1 MDKDTSRNT
10 IAFAVIAMAVLL
22 AYQVFVLGP
31 MDKRRAAQRAQ
42 QTAAAAKADTPA
54 LAPPGAP
61 VLISRE
67 AAVAQSPRTPVRTPS
82 LQGSV
87 SLRGGRVDDLYIT
100 RHTATADPK
109 SGPVELFRPEGAK
122 QAYFADFGWSG
133 APNLPTGATVWTKT
147 AGDVLAPGQPVQLAF
162 DNGQGLV
169 FTRTIAVDDRYM
181 FTVTDTVENRG
192 GAPVK
197 LAPYASVQRQGRP
210 QPTVGI
216 FEGAVGA
223 AGGVLQLAD
232 FKQLK
237 EKGPVQIASTGGWF
251 GLTDKYWM
259 AAVIPAAGEAVR
271 ATYRDTTVGDV
282 DVYEANFVGPV
293 RELAP
298 GGRSVEQRR
307 LFAGAKEAATLTAYE
322 KSLNLPKF
330 SDAIDWGRLWFLT
343 RPIFALLT
351 TFQGWTGSIGIA
363 ILMLTVVRV
372 ILTFPLYNRSFAS
385 QAEMRKLLPEVNAIK
400 AKFPDD
406 PAKQQQE
413 TMALY
418 KERKV
423 NPLAGCLPAL
433 VPIPVFFA
441 LSKVFTVAIEMR
453 HARFLGVPDLS
464 SAEPD
469 SIVNLF
475 GLIPWH
481 VASTPAIGTFLDGPL
496 HIGLIAILY
505 GCTQFLLQAMSP
517 QTQGVDPA
525 QQQIFRLMPIVITF
539 FMAHVAAGLLIYWV
553 WSTMLTIV
561 QQYVIMHR
569 HGTENPIDTFLARLR
584 GGKAP
589 AAA

>member
-1 MDKDTSRNT
+1 MDKETSRNT
-10 IAFAVIAMAVLL
+10 IAFGVIAMAVLL
-22 AYQVFVLGP
+22 AYQTFVLGP
-31 MDKRRAAQRAQ
+31 LDKRRAAERAR
-42 QTAAAAKADTPA
+42 QTAVAAQRQSPQ

-67 AAVAQSPRTPVRTPS
+67 AAVAQSPRLPVRTPS
-82 LQGSV
+82 LTGSV
-87 SLRGGRVDDLYIT
+87 SLRGARLDDLFIT
-100 RHTATADPK
+100 RHRATADPR

-133 APNLPTGATVWTKT
+133 AAGLPTGATLWTKT
-147 AGDVLAPGQPVQLAF
+147 AGDVLGPGKPVTLRF
-162 DNGQGLV
+162 DDGQGLV
-169 FTRTIAVDDRYM
+169 FTRTLAVDDLYM
-181 FTVTDTVENRG
+181 FTVTDTVENH
-192 GAPVK
+192 GAAAVR

-216 FEGAVGA
+216 FEGAIGV

-237 EKGPVQIASTGGWF
+237 EKPALQTNATGGWF

-259 AAVIPAAGEAVR
+259 AAVIPGQAEPVR
-271 ATYRDTTVGDV
+271 VVYRDTPVADV
-282 DVYEANFVGPV
+282 DVYEANYVGPV

-298 GGRSVEQRR
+298 GARMVEDHR
-307 LFAGAKEAATLTAYE
+307 LFAGAKEAKTLNAYE
-322 KSLNLPKF
+322 RLLNLPKF

-400 AKFPDD
+400 ARYPDD
-406 PAKQQQE
+406 AAKQQQA

-418 KERKV
+418 KEKKV

-464 SAEPD
+464 SQEPD

-481 VASTPAIGTFLDGPL
+481 VGATPVIGNFLDGPL
-496 HIGLIAILY
+496 HIGLIAVLY

-517 QTQGVDPA
+517 QTQGIDPA
-525 QQQIFRLMPIVITF
+525 QRQIFRLMPIMITF

-569 HGTENPIDTFLARLR
+569 HGTENPIDTFLAKLR
-584 GGKAP
+584 GREPAP
-589 AAA
+589 A

>member
-1 MDKDTSRNT
+1 MDKESTRNT
-10 IAFAVIAMAVLL
+10 IAFGVIAMAILL

-31 MDKRRAAQRAQ
+31 IDKRRAAERAR
-42 QTAAAAKADTPA
+42 QTAVAAQSNSPQ

-67 AAVAQSPRTPVRTPS
+67 AAVAQSPRLPVRTPS
-82 LQGSV
+82 LTGSV
-87 SLRGGRVDDLYIT
+87 SLRGARIDDLFIT
-100 RHTATADPK
+100 RHRATADPR

-133 APNLPTGATVWTKT
+133 AAGLPTGATLWTKT
-147 AGDVLAPGQPVQLAF
+147 AGDELAPGRPVTLRF

-169 FTRTIAVDDRYM
+169 FTRTVAVDRDYM
-181 FTVTDTVENRG
+181 FTLTDAVENH
-192 GAPVK
+192 GAQPVR

-216 FEGAVGA
+216 FEGAIGA
-223 AGGVLQLAD
+223 QAGVLQLAD
-232 FKQLK
+232 FKTLK
-237 EKGPVQIASTGGWF
+237 EKPAVQIAGQGGWF

-259 AAVIPAAGEAVR
+259 AAVIPGQGEAVR
-271 ATYRDTTVGDV
+271 AVYRDTPVGDV
-282 DVYEANFVGPV
+282 DVYEANYVGPV
-293 RELAP
+293 RTLAP
-298 GGRSVEQRR
+298 GARTVEARR
-307 LFAGAKEAATLTAYE
+307 LFAGAKEAAVLTAYE
-322 KSLNLPKF
+322 KALGLPKF

-351 TFQGWTGSIGIA
+351 TFQGLTGSIGIA

-400 AKFPDD
+400 ARFPDD
-406 PAKQQQE
+406 AAKQQQA
-413 TMALY
+413 TMELY
-418 KERKV
+418 KAKKV

-441 LSKVFTVAIEMR
+441 LSKVFTVSIEMR

-464 SAEPD
+464 APEPD
-469 SIVNLF
+469 SFVNLF

-481 VASTPAIGTFLDGPL
+481 VASTPGIGGFLDGPL

-505 GCTQFLLQAMSP
+505 GGTQFLLQSMSP
-517 QTQGVDPA
+517 QTQNIDPA
-525 QQQIFRLMPIVITF
+525 QKQIFQLMPVIITF
-539 FMAHVAAGLLIYWV
+539 FMARVASGLLIYWV
-553 WSTMLTIV
+553 WSTLLTIV

-569 HGTENPIDTFLARLR
+569 HGTQNPIDNLLGRLR
-584 GGKAP
+584 GQAP
-589 AAA
+589 VAA